1 MLKGQLAM
9 KRSLL
14 RLSTNRNWIKLIINI
29 SSRLT
34 KTLILSQEARI
45 LSRKNYKSNKDSM
58 TTIRFTVSF
67 HSIYTHYSSNS
78 TNGGK
83 DCINL
88 NT

>member
-29 SSRLT
+29 SSSLT

>member
-1 MLKGQLAM
+1 
-9 KRSLL
+9 
-14 RLSTNRNWIKLIINI
+14 
-29 SSRLT
+29 LT